1 MKMRYC
7 DPIILHLLDI
17 VDFMEVML
25 EQSHEVP
32 IYMIHC
38 PLRYKADKWGFY
50 FHT

>member
-17 VDFMEVML
+17 VYFMEVML